1 MQRLRDNGQR
11 LHKAAMT
18 KVRFISADGQ
28 EVLEVDAPAGTRLL
42 DLAQAH
48 GQPLE
53 GTCEG
58 AMACSTCHVVVDPVD
73 FTRLPPA
80 TEPEEDMLDFAAG
93 VRRTSRLA
101 CQIYLCYALER
112 LTVRITGQVPN
123 KLGNAPS
130 RENECE

>member
-58 AMACSTCHVVVDPVD
+58 AMACSTCHVVIDPVD
-73 FTRLPPA
+73 FDKLPKA
-80 TEPEEDMLDFAAG
+80 TEPERSEEH
-93 VRRTSRLA
+93 TSELQSLMR
-101 CQIYLCYALER
+101 ISYAVFC
-112 LTVRITGQVPN
+112 LTTKKI
-123 KLGNAPS
+123 
-130 RENECE
+130 